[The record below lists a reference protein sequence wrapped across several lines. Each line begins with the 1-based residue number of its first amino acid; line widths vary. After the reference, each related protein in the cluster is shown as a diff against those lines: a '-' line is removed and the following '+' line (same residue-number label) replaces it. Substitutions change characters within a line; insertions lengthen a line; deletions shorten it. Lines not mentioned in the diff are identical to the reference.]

1 MSTKLVKT
9 SLHLT
14 IVSMRKGH
22 IVKHTYLLRK
32 GSGNS
37 ASHHFLTWNLSTVLE
52 FEQCVF
58 VCDFAVVVLA
68 YKCRYFVIQK
78 QSLELCGS

>member
-9 SLHLT
+9 TLHLT

-22 IVKHTYLLRK
+22 IVKHTHLLRK

-37 ASHHFLTWNLSTVLE
+37 ASHHFLTWNPSTVLE

-58 VCDFAVVVLA
+58 VCDFAVVILA
-68 YKCRYFVIQK
+68 FKCQYFVIQK
-78 QSLELCGS
+78 EVLRAL